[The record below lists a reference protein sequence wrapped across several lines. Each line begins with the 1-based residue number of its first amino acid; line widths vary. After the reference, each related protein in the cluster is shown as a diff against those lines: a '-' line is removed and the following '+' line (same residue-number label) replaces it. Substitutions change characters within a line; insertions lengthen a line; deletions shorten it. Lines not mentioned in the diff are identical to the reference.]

1 MTGYVTVPA
10 EELACRREK
19 VQAGLQRDG
28 IDLALI
34 VQSVDLYYL
43 TGTVQQGHLLLPAQG
58 EPLFLVRR
66 NLQRARAE
74 SALSRIEPMEGLGD
88 LPRALERMGI
98 AMSAVL
104 GLELDVLPVSLFR
117 RYEGTFPRARYA
129 DCSPAIR
136 EARAVKT
143 ALEVDLIRQAG
154 WQVDLIYR
162 NAAHILK
169 AGMSEIEVAAEL
181 EAVARK
187 AGHHGF
193 VRFRAFNQELYHGHL
208 ISGPDS
214 SVGSHVDTPL
224 AGRGLTPAVAQGAG
238 WRVINRGEPVVMD
251 LSGGV
256 NGYLSDQTRVFVVGA
271 LAPELAEA
279 YRACRRIQ
287 DEVVARL
294 LPGASCGGLYQ
305 TAVDL
310 AGQLGYA
317 DAFMGASPYQV
328 SFVGHGVGL
337 EIDEPPYI
345 ARGSRQVLSEGNVV
359 AIEPKLVFP
368 GVGAVGVENTWLVK
382 KPGPERLTFTT
393 EEVIAV

>member
-1 MTGYVTVPA
+1 MTGYVTIPA
-10 EELACRREK
+10 EELALRAKK
-19 VQAGLQRDG
+19 VQVGLQRDG

-43 TGTVQQGHLLLPAQG
+43 TGTIQQGHLLLPARG

-66 NLQRARAE
+66 NLERARAE
-74 SALSRIEPMEGLGD
+74 SALERIEPMMGLGD
-88 LPRALERMGI
+88 LPRALEQLGI
-98 AMSAVL
+98 PMSGKL

-117 RYEGTFPRARYA
+117 RYEGTFPQAVLM

-136 EARAVKT
+136 QARTVKT
-143 ALEVDLIRQAG
+143 ALEVEFIRQAG
-154 WQVDLIYR
+154 WQVDHIYR
-162 NAAHILK
+162 EAARILK

-187 AGHHGF
+187 ACHHGI

-238 WRVINRGEPVVMD
+238 WRVIKRDEPVVMD

-256 NGYLSDQTRVFVVGA
+256 NGYLSDQTRVFVVGS
-271 LAPELAEA
+271 LAPEMEEA
-279 YRACRRIQ
+279 YRVCRLIQ
-287 DEVVARL
+287 DEVVQHL
-294 LPGASCGGLYQ
+294 FPGASCGELHRM
-305 TAVDL
+305 AVDL
-310 AGQLGYA
+310 ADRLGYG
-317 DAFMGASPYQV
+317 DAFMGAAPNQV

-345 ARGSRQVLSEGNVV
+345 ARGSGQVLMEGTVV
-359 AIEPKLVFP
+359 ALEPKLVFP

-382 KPGPERLTFTT
+382 ESRPERLTFTT
-393 EEVIAV
+393 EEIIAV

>member
-1 MTGYVTVPA
+1 MSGYVTIPA
-10 EELACRREK
+10 EELALRRAK

-43 TGTVQQGHLLLPAQG
+43 TGTIQQGHLLLPARG

-66 NLQRARAE
+66 NLERARVE
-74 SALSRIEPMEGLGD
+74 SALGRIEPMRGLGD
-88 LPRALERMGI
+88 LPNALEQFGI
-98 AMSAVL
+98 PVSGVL

-117 RYEGTFPRARYA
+117 RYESTFPQASFV

-136 EARAVKT
+136 EARTVKT
-143 ALEVDLIRQAG
+143 ALEVDFIRQAG
-154 WQVDLIYR
+154 RQVEIIYQE
-162 NAAHILK
+162 AARILG
-169 AGMSEIEVAAEL
+169 AGISEIEVAAEL

-256 NGYLSDQTRVFVVGA
+256 NGYLSDQTRVFVVGG
-271 LAPELAEA
+271 LAPELVQA
-279 YRACRRIQ
+279 YRACRVIQ
-287 DEVVARL
+287 DQVVARL
-294 LPGASCGGLYQ
+294 LPGASCGELYQ

-310 AGQLGYA
+310 AGRLGYA
-317 DAFMGASPYQV
+317 RVFMGASPNQV

-345 ARGSRQVLSEGNVV
+345 ARGSHQVLEVGNVV

-368 GVGAVGVENTWLVK
+368 GVGAVGVENTWLVREQ
-382 KPGPERLTFTT
+382 GPERLTFTT
-393 EEVIAV
+393 EEIIAV